1 MVYNM
6 IQDALL
12 VEKTRGRSAGTDNRS
27 DFSLSPTAMAATDA
41 PAAVNRLVQAPSSSA
56 GQVRFNIFDLGMAP
70 PLPQDVFSR
79 AVRAVADGIGS
90 VVGRVFDIPE
100 GTEASRQAPML
111 VHALRQR
118 GIEVS
123 PEGDIALPNTPE
135 GGAMFAD
142 LVVLSHAPGDRSL
155 YPGLYGLQHF
165 REPAILENAG
175 FNDAFIAGFLEK
187 ADGHSR
193 SAGYT
198 SLLAFWG
205 IAGGVTGGRNNS
217 PYRELTRVVNQREAA
232 QRSRLPPASEEPP
245 ITLSRQPDGSYARN
259 SHSTGDSPRPG
270 PSARGG
276 SMVPPDGGVPPSRG
290 SGGGT
295 GVLATGA
302 FTTGA
307 NQQAVNGSGPGGL
320 SASPAT
326 SSATA
331 TLSRQPPGEV
341 YGPSDAAGI
350 ARWRGQVE
358 QNEAARI
365 RALETASRAHPVP
378 TLEGVDVEVN
388 TYNWDQVGEELR
400 GFNARSHPLD
410 TMVRVPVDRNHAGL
424 GAHRQ
429 VGILRGAPF
438 ALSDQVAAMQRSGQ
452 IPQDFDLAGAASQVG
467 VDWNAAIQAEADAR
481 ANRVAANNPI
491 ELAGNRTFVR
501 PDRAAALEG
510 AVRFN
515 GASSG
520 ADVVAVPVAINR
532 EIASGSISATGISH
546 EIWVGSPDQFRNFYD
561 TMNQRGQLGGNP
573 DFAGLLS
580 DAGIGGSFAGRVAAA
595 QDLRAAQA
603 EVAHPTTLF
612 GSTVGVQPTAGAAQ
626 NVVVPF
632 NRNPSP
638 PEHFQLY
645 VPLTREVSGP
655 GLSPGARG
663 TAHTIYQGPAENLRG
678 FYDEMER
685 QGRIPQGVSFEAL
698 LQQSGISSTYSER
711 IAQRNAAGAAEEG
724 AFLDARQT
732 PQALDTPAEVDENI
746 RRSLSPDELD
756 QWERFLEE
764 HPDVADLVIA
774 AGRDASPESQAE
786 AARALLKGA
795 YGHDV
800 VAWLRAGG
808 FGSGRVPP
816 GGNPRGIAAGGA
828 DEPGGTDG
836 AGESHRDMEEYA
848 RLRASLPDVI
858 AEVREAAAN
867 ARPVATLR
875 PGQNVAKLE
884 YDLEGL
890 TGHLYASSGNREIQD
905 FVPPVAPGEEVIP
918 PLYSN
923 RGSDTEFKLLNWLAR
938 NLNEH
943 LNGAETSGRIVLYS
957 QYTVCEP
964 CAHVIREFKRMFP
977 QIDVIVIAG
986 ERQRPEGLS
995 DHLPGTRTVPAPSGP
1010 EAQTERVSPFIS
1022 PRSLF
1027 NPDPQ
1032 AMAQAMEEWSARA
1045 AEGIAA
1051 GEPLGNV
1058 LDDIAARAHE
1068 LGSRLYPGT
1077 PIAGGYGVARD
1088 SGARTTDLTH
1098 RLFADA
1104 LEPTLDFI
1112 TRDWANVV
1120 DRTTGAA
1127 PSFPASQLRERLAA
1141 RDPEALSLSHL
1152 SRMETADGE
1161 TITAR
1166 IDIEPNEAADSAGYR
1181 VTTAYPSD
1189 PARIE
1194 TIREALSERWEQMA
1208 GISPG
1213 DPRAVEAAADFYY
1226 DYIRLYWHMHGND
1239 EIGTSLISGYLEEK
1253 GFPVTGLNPEASPS
1267 AGAFQNDRESFV
1279 RRFADGEYLAFSTPD
1294 APAATPSD
1302 PRAELSRVLAEMPGG
1317 DAILEALAS
1326 APADALRDPDLIRQV
1341 LRALNETGE
1350 FVFRVD
1356 TRTYEEIEADGGFRL
1371 RNASDPAGGFI
1382 YAATDLYAGGGH
1394 THPGGTLYII
1404 RRPPEEERLGPEVF
1418 DFREESDQWYRE
1430 FMESGQP
1437 RDPLENPLFDTD
1449 QLTPGQQRGLREH
1462 VDNDQIRFTRDIPLD
1477 EIAAT
1482 ILLGR
1487 DGRTPVEATPR
1498 ATDRP

>member
-1 MVYNM
+1 M
-6 IQDALL
+6 IQNPMF
-12 VEKTRGRSAGTDNRS
+12 VGETRSLQSASADNPS
-27 DFSLSPTAMAATDA
+27 EFSLRPGPDA
-41 PAAVNRLVQAPSSSA
+41 PAAVNRLAQAPASSA

-70 PLPQDVFSR
+70 PLPQDIFSR
-79 AVRAVADGIGS
+79 AVRATADGIGT

-118 GIEVS
+118 EIEVS

-142 LVVLSHAPGDRSL
+142 LVVMSHAPGDRSL
-155 YPGLYGLQHF
+155 YAGLHGLQQF
-165 REPAILENAG
+165 RDPAILENAG

-193 SAGYT
+193 SAGYA

-205 IAGGVTGGRNNS
+205 IAGGAAGGRNS
-217 PYRELTRVVNQREAA
+217 SSYRELTRRVIQREAA
-232 QRSRLPPASEEPP
+232 QRPRLPPAAEEPP
-245 ITLSRQPDGSYARN
+245 ITLRRQPDGSYARDSLSAGN
-259 SHSTGDSPRPG
+259 SPRPG
-270 PSARGG
+270 PSTQGG
-276 SMVPPDGGVPPSRG
+276 TIERSNGSGMTAGSGDGGR
-290 SGGGT
+290 
-295 GVLATGA
+295 TGA
-302 FTTGA
+302 LTTGA
-307 NQQAVNGSGPGGL
+307 NPQNPPFVGRSDSGGL
-320 SASPAT
+320 ST
-326 SSATA
+326 SSATSA
-331 TLSRQPPGEV
+331 ASATSTLSRQPAGEV

-358 QNEAARI
+358 QSEAART

-378 TLEGVDVEVN
+378 TLEGVDVEVD
-388 TYNWDQVGEELR
+388 TFNWDQVGEELR

-410 TMVRVPVDRNHAGL
+410 AMVRVPVDRNHAGL

-429 VGILRGAPF
+429 VGVLRGAPF
-438 ALSDQVAAMQRSGQ
+438 ALSEQVAAMQRSGQ

-491 ELAGNRTFVR
+491 ELDGNRTFVR
-501 PDRAAALEG
+501 PDRAAALQG
-510 AVRFN
+510 AAQFN
-515 GASSG
+515 SASSG
-520 ADVVAVPVAINR
+520 ADVVAIPMAINR
-532 EIASGSISATGISH
+532 EIVSGSISATGISH

-561 TMNQRGQLGGNP
+561 TMNQRGQLAGNP

-580 DAGIGGSFAGRVAAA
+580 DAGIGGSFAGRVGAAH
-595 QDLRAAQA
+595 DLRAAQA
-603 EVAHPTTLF
+603 EIAHPTTLF

-632 NRNPSP
+632 NRNPTP
-638 PEHFQLY
+638 PEHFRLY
-645 VPLTREVSGP
+645 VPLTREISGQ

-663 TAHTIYQGPAENLRG
+663 TAHTIYQGPADNLRG
-678 FYDEMER
+678 FYDEMNR

-698 LQQSGISSTYSER
+698 LQQSGISGTYNER
-711 IAQRNAAGAAEEG
+711 IARRDEARAAEQG
-724 AFLDARQT
+724 AFPEARST

-746 RRSLSPDELD
+746 RRNLSPDERD
-756 QWERFLEE
+756 RWERFVEA
-764 HPDVADLVIA
+764 HPDVADLVMA

-786 AARALLKGA
+786 AARALLRGA
-795 YGHDV
+795 YGQDV
-800 VAWLRAGG
+800 VTWLRVGG

-816 GGNPRGIAAGGA
+816 GGNPPTEIAGGA
-828 DEPGGTDG
+828 DEPDGTGG

-848 RLRASLPDVI
+848 RLRAALPDVI
-858 AEVREAAAN
+858 VEVREAAAN

-884 YDLEGL
+884 YDLEGV
-890 TGHLYASSGNREIQD
+890 TGHLYAASGSREIQN
-905 FVPPVAPGEEVIP
+905 FVPPVAAGEEVIP

-977 QIDVIVIAG
+977 LIDVIVIAG
-986 ERQRPEGLS
+986 ERQRPESLS
-995 DHLPGTRTVPAPSGP
+995 DHLPDTRTVPAPSEP
-1010 EAQTERVSPFIS
+1010 EAPTESTSPFTS

-1027 NPDPQ
+1027 NPDPA

-1058 LDDIAARAHE
+1058 LDDIGASAHE

-1077 PIAGGYGVARD
+1077 PVAGGYGVARD

-1098 RLFADA
+1098 RLFAHA

-1120 DRTTGAA
+1120 DRNTGAA
-1127 PSFPASQLRERLAA
+1127 PTFPASQLRERLAA

-1152 SRMETADGE
+1152 SRMETVEGE

-1166 IDIEPNEAADSAGYR
+1166 VDIEPNDAADSAGYR
-1181 VTTAYPSD
+1181 VTTVYPSD

-1194 TIREALSERWEQMA
+1194 AIQQGLSERWAQMA
-1208 GISPG
+1208 EIPQG
-1213 DPRAVEAAADFYY
+1213 DPRAVEAAADFFY
-1226 DYIRLYWHMHGND
+1226 DYIRLYWHVHGND
-1239 EIGTSLISGYLEEK
+1239 EIGTSLVSGYLEEK
-1253 GFPVTGLNPEASPS
+1253 GFPVRGVNPDASPS
-1267 AGAFQNDRESFV
+1267 AGAFHNDRESFV
-1279 RRFADGEYLAFSTPD
+1279 QRFAEGEYLRFSTPQ
-1294 APAATPSD
+1294 APSASPSG
-1302 PRAELSRVLAEMPGG
+1302 PRADLSRVLREAQGG
-1317 DAILEALAS
+1317 DAILVALAS
-1326 APADALRDPDLIRQV
+1326 APPDALRNPDLIRQA

-1350 FVFRVD
+1350 FVYRVD
-1356 TRTYEEIEADGGFRL
+1356 TRPYEEIEADGGFRV
-1371 RNASDPAGGFI
+1371 RDASDPAGGFV

-1394 THPGGTLYII
+1394 AHPGGTLYII
-1404 RRPPEEERLGPEVF
+1404 RRPPAEERLGPDVF
-1418 DFREESDQWYRE
+1418 DFREESDTWYADV
-1430 FMESGQP
+1430 MEGGQP
-1437 RDPLENPLFDTD
+1437 TNLRENPLFDTD
-1449 QLTPGQQRGLREH
+1449 RLTPAQRRGLRDH
-1462 VDNDQIRFTRDIPLD
+1462 VDNDQIRFARDIPLD
-1477 EIAAT
+1477 EIALT
-1482 ILLGR
+1482 ILLGA
-1487 DGRTPVEATPR
+1487 DGRTPLEATPR
-1498 ATDRP
+1498 AADRP